1 MRIKFEFRKYN
12 SKLATIVSVLKS
24 GIAGF
29 ALWVSVFYLPVI
41 ICAIIGVDCTILAIV
56 MGIVAVITF
65 ILFCVFVKADKVDE
79 YMSRKKRKNDVP
91 EPPPVRPQYQSDE
104 ERRRALLMRSYV
116 GTQIAAEKKQDDT
129 EGDQK

>member
-41 ICAIIGVDCTILAIV
+41 ICAIIGADCTILAIV

-91 EPPPVRPQYQSDE
+91 EPPPVRPQYQPDE

>member
-12 SKLATIVSVLKS
+12 SKLATIVSILKS

-41 ICAIIGVDCTILAIV
+41 ICAIIGVDCTFLA
-56 MGIVAVITF
+56 M
-65 ILFCVFVKADKVDE
+65 DE

-116 GTQIAAEKKQDDT
+116 GTQIADEKKQDDT
-129 EGDQK
+129 EDDRK